1 MNRVL
6 VLRPLT
12 GNVLVRAAAGLAA
25 VTFATAVTSCSFSV
39 GDLRPVGQEE
49 SAPTDAAEAGE
60 TETAEA
66 DEQPAEEEGETEEA
80 ADAGAGAGMPVDPAD
95 AVVWDDATYWLSGS
109 GDALYQLEWTPQ
121 ANAALELTHTGTANF
136 IVVPYDA
143 EGTRMGSIANDIGAV
158 ESEFVLEEEEAI
170 FGDAGEIEFI
180 HVQADGDWTISR

>member
-6 VLRPLT
+6 VPRPLT

-25 VTFATAVTSCSFSV
+25 VIFATAVTSCSFSV
-39 GDLRPVGQEE
+39 GDLRPVGEEE
-49 SAPTDAAEAGE
+49 SAPTDAEAEE
-60 TETAEA
+60 TEAAEA
-66 DEQPAEEEGETEEA
+66 DEQPAEEEGEAEEA
-80 ADAGAGAGMPVDPAD
+80 ADADAGSAMPVDPAD
-95 AVVWDDATYWLSGS
+95 AVVWDDETYWLSGS

-121 ANAALELTHTGTANF
+121 VNASLELTHTGTANF

-143 EGTRMGSIANDIGAV
+143 EGVRMGSIANDIGAV
-158 ESEFVLEEEEAI
+158 ESEFVLEEGAI